1 MITRLL
7 ARWRNRPDKALAALI
22 VPPRVVFAGFDP
34 SLRERTAAKRE
45 REDRA
50 RRAAARIASS
60 PATTGE
66 RWRVVGG
73 ER

>member
-1 MITRLL
+1 MIDRLL
-7 ARWRNRPDKALAALI
+7 SRWRNRPDPALVI
-22 VPPRVVFAGFDP
+22 HPPVVRFAGFAP
-34 SLRERTAAKRE
+34 ELRERTAEKRV

-60 PATTGE
+60 PELTGE

>member
-1 MITRLL
+1 MIARLL
-7 ARWRNRPDKALAALI
+7 ARWRNRSDPAWAPCGYRYTAE
-22 VPPRVVFAGFDP
+22 GFDP
-34 SLRERTAAKRE
+34 ELRERTLVKRE

-60 PATTGE
+60 PALTEAE
-66 RWRVVGG
+66 RRLRVVGG